1 MAVATAGSKP
11 EAAVFT
17 HKAKLQLESL
27 TKLYGDV
34 GAVRDL
40 SLDVAAGEF
49 VSLLGPSGSG
59 KTTTL
64 MAVAGFVMLDGGRIL
79 LGDRDITNMPPHKR
93 NLGVVFQNYALF
105 PHMTVGA
112 NIAFPLEVRKVPRA
126 EIKRRV
132 AAILE
137 LVQLPGM
144 EKRMPRQLSGGQQQR
159 VAIARALVHDPPL
172 LLMDEPLG
180 ALDRKLRES
189 MQLEIKRIHQRVGI
203 TVLYVTHDRDEA
215 MTMSTH
221 IAVVRDGRIIQHGTP
236 PDVYGHPKN
245 RFVAE
250 FLGDANILSARVAGR
265 GTAGSDLRLDAG
277 GIVPGVASDAA
288 IDSPVNFAVRPERM
302 AFCSADKAV
311 LSGTVAEA
319 VYHGQATRF
328 LVRVAGLDKGIQVER
343 TNDELADPVNVG
355 DNVSLTWRAVDL
367 SVLAEAETQP

>member
-1 MAVATAGSKP
+1 MASATADSKT
-11 EAAVFT
+11 EAAVSAN
-17 HKAKLQLESL
+17 KAELQLESL

-34 GAVRDL
+34 GAVRGL

-64 MAVAGFVMLDGGRIL
+64 MAVAGFVTLDGGRIL
-79 LGDRDITNMPPHKR
+79 LGGRDITNLQPHRR

-112 NIAFPLEVRKVPRA
+112 NIAFPLEVRRVPRQ

-132 AAILE
+132 AAILD

-180 ALDRKLRES
+180 ALDRKLREQ

-203 TVLYVTHDRDEA
+203 TVVYVTHDRDEA

-221 IAVVRDGRIIQHGTP
+221 IAVVRDGRIVQMGTP
-236 PDVYGHPKN
+236 PDVYSHPKN

-250 FLGDANILSARVAGR
+250 FLGDANILKSKV
-265 GTAGSDLRLDAG
+265 TAHNSTSCDLRLDAG
-277 GIVPGVASDAA
+277 GTITGVAADVST
-288 IDSPVNFAVRPERM
+288 DSPVNFAVRPERIR
-302 AFCSADKAV
+302 FCGADEALLTGV
-311 LSGTVAEA
+311 VAEA
-319 VYHGQATRF
+319 VYHGQATRYV
-328 LVRVAGLDKGIQVER
+328 VRVPGLDRPLQVER
-343 TNDELADPVNVG
+343 SNDELSREIVLG
-355 DNVSLTWRAVDL
+355 DSVSLTWRVVDL
-367 SVLAEAETQP
+367 SVLAEAEGQP

>member
-1 MAVATAGSKP
+1 MALATAGSTS

-17 HKAKLQLESL
+17 HKAKLKLESL

-34 GAVRDL
+34 D
-40 SLDVAAGEF
+40 AGEF

-79 LGDRDITNMPPHKR
+79 LGDRDITNLQPHKR
-93 NLGVVFQNYALF
+93 DLGVVFQNYALF
-105 PHMTVGA
+105 PHMNVGA
-112 NIAFPLEVRKVPRA
+112 NIAFPLEVRKVPHQ

-137 LVQLPGM
+137 LVQLPGL

-221 IAVVRDGRIIQHGTP
+221 IAVVRDGKIVQHGTP
-236 PDVYGHPKN
+236 PEVYSHPRN

-250 FLGDANILSARVAGR
+250 FLGDANILKAKVAGR
-265 GTAGSDLRLDAG
+265 GAAGCDLRLDAG
-277 GIVPGVASDAA
+277 GIVPGVAADALV
-288 IDSPVNFAVRPERM
+288 DGPVTFAVRPERIT
-302 AFCSADKAV
+302 FCGPDHAALGGV
-311 LSGTVAEA
+311 VAEA

-328 LVRVAGLDKGIQVER
+328 LVRVPGLDKGIQVER
-343 TNDELADPVNVG
+343 TNDELAAPVNVG

-367 SVLAEAETQP
+367 SVLADAEAQP